1 MKTHAIIIV
10 TVISLIACPACAQV
24 YDQSDLIRMMP
35 RIPTSV
41 IGVDD
46 DAKEMFRAQIT
57 SLETHLDSL
66 MSNYRHPM
74 CPIEKSSQHE
84 MFEFDRIWEE
94 LYRLND
100 RVWDD
105 CRSKTMA
112 QTEQLAQT
120 EFDRQAGLSE
130 ELRRIKQESK
140 TTMKDTGN
148 DENRIDKAMY
158 DNHAT
163 ANQKRADWL
172 TRCIMSYTSV
182 IENYAAKVKRADTIL
197 LAELSGNHNYP
208 CAAIFNARRLLDMY
222 KGYIELFIPPYTP
235 KFE

>member
-66 MSNYRHPM
+66 MSNYRHLM
-74 CPIEKSSQHE
+74 CPIEKSSQQE

-100 RVWDD
+100 HFLDD
-105 CRSKTMA
+105 YHAKMIA
-112 QTEQLAQT
+112 QTELLSKQ
-120 EFDRQAGLSE
+120 EYDRQAELSDE
-130 ELRRIKQESK
+130 RRRMRQASK
-140 TTMKDTGN
+140 TTMKDIS
-148 DENRIDKAMY
+148 DEENRIDKAMY
-158 DNHAT
+158 DNHAMSQ
-163 ANQKRADWL
+163 QKKADLL
-172 TRCIMSYTSV
+172 TQSIMSYRAL
-182 IENYAAKVKRADTIL
+182 IEEYAGKAKRADTIL
-197 LAELSGNHNYP
+197 LAKLSSKHNYP
-208 CAAIFNARRLLDMY
+208 CVAIFNAQQLLAMY
-222 KGYIELFIPPYTP
+222 KGYLELFVPPFSP
-235 KFE
+235 IFE